1 MEFYMK
7 NTSKLQKF
15 LHTLSDINRLRII
28 ECIGIEMEHSV
39 GEIVAATGLSQP
51 LVSHH
56 LKILK
61 KNAIVKTNRK
71 GPFIY
76 YRLSS
81 PEIIEVLGI
90 LSELAQDADNT
101 EPTLPMFRCPPWWRD
116 MSKRKNRTGEMS

>member
-1 MEFYMK
+1 MK
-7 NTSKLQKF
+7 NTSKLQNL

-28 ECIGIEMEHSV
+28 RCIGDQRPSV
-39 GEIVAATGLSQP
+39 GEIVDATGLSQP

-61 KNAIVKTNRK
+61 NNAIVKTNRK

-81 PEIIEVLGI
+81 TELLEVLGI
-90 LSELAQDADNT
+90 LSELAQDVD
-101 EPTLPMFRCPPWWRD
+101 ESELRLPMFECPPWWRNVHN
-116 MSKRKNRTGEMS
+116 MKKLKKE

>member
-1 MEFYMK
+1 MR
-7 NTSKLQKF
+7 NTSKLPKL

-28 ECIGIEMEHSV
+28 QCIGNREPSV
-39 GEIVAATGLSQP
+39 GEIVDATGLSQP

-61 KNAIVKTNRK
+61 QNALVKTSRK

-81 PEIIEVLGI
+81 PEILEVLGV
-90 LSELAQDADNT
+90 LSELAQGVDDS
-101 EPTLPMFRCPPWWRD
+101 EPALPMFRCPPWWRD
-116 MSKRKNRTGEMS
+116 LREIKTQE